1 MGGDRLPTP
10 ASNSCCAARP
20 FGTYSAGC
28 AADTRPPNDSGGWLS
43 VVESR
48 WGTRRAAALS
58 CVRPTAPVTQRLPA
72 TDSAPATRWAALLNQ
87 QHPTVTADPHWPA
100 LAALLDR
107 IDRAGGDV
115 PALIDHVTRDR
126 GLPTDNPAR
135 SLDYRLSDTV
145 PALPRTDGQSYEP
158 STTAMPPPP
167 PAGPSRPTLSPGIT
181 PPR

>member
-1 MGGDRLPTP
+1 MHSADADGPGRQLGH
-10 ASNSCCAARP
+10 
-20 FGTYSAGC
+20 GTVVGH
-28 AADTRPPNDSGGWLS
+28 PGPEH
-43 VVESR
+43 VIVESP
-48 WGTRRAAALS
+48 WGTRRTATLS
-58 CVRPTAPVTQRLPA
+58 CVRPTAPATQRLPA
-72 TDSAPATRWAALLNQ
+72 TDSAPTTRWAALLDQ

-115 PALIDHVTRDR
+115 PALIDQVTRDR

-145 PALPRTDGQSYEP
+145 PALPRTDGRSYEP

-167 PAGPSRPTLSPGIT
+167 PAWPSRPTLPPGIT